1 MHLNK
6 KRGDAYDMGEENDAR
21 PKIVKRVPRVPLISV
36 LHMVVDTVVRM
47 HRVIVWR
54 LIIRQGNIVRN
65 MVVDIFV
72 NIQTV
77 KQL

>member
-1 MHLNK
+1 M
-6 KRGDAYDMGEENDAR
+6 
-21 PKIVKRVPRVPLISV
+21 PRVPLISV

-47 HRVIVWR
+47 HHVTVWR